1 MAAFGDD
8 DEWVCPSNEEMVE
21 LSVNSMLA
29 RATELGKEISEE
41 DQQAMMAFM
50 TSSEIQRPE
59 SKEEFDATM
68 GAAVN
73 MSEEVHS
80 SYNT

>member
-8 DEWVCPSNEEMVE
+8 EEWECPSNEEMIK
-21 LSVNSMLA
+21 LSVNSMVT

-41 DQQAMMAFM
+41 DQEAMMAFM
-50 TSSEIQRPE
+50 TSSEVQRPE

-68 GAAVN
+68 GAAAN
-73 MSEEVHS
+73 MSEEVNS
-80 SYNT
+80 SHNT

>member
-50 TSSEIQRPE
+50 TSSEIHEPQ
-59 SKEEFDATM
+59 SQEEFDATM
-68 GAAVN
+68 GAAAN
-73 MSEEVHS
+73 MSEEVNS
-80 SYNT
+80 SYT

>member
-50 TSSEIQRPE
+50 TSSQIQRPQ
-59 SKEEFDATM
+59 SQEEFDATM
-68 GAAVN
+68 GAAAN
-73 MSEEVHS
+73 MSEEVNS
-80 SYNT
+80 SYT